1 MESYRLNSRI
11 VEDGKEYLIQTI
23 NDTVQ
28 RTVRTSLFA
37 DGELL
42 DAIDLPH
49 SDDVSEAD
57 LLTLVKTSHD
67 EKKSELEYLL
77 KSYREVLEEGRPE
90 MMFHLGTAL
99 FFKRMNPEACQ
110 LFQAA
115 VKAKHDYHEAYY
127 YLAQVESA
135 LGHNDL
141 AIKAGNKAVELRS
154 NFADYRNALGEAY
167 LAAGSCRRA
176 VMEFEEAIKLNIY
189 YADAYFNLALTYIL
203 NAINKED
210 FNMFPDLNARTGELL
225 KKATLIN
232 PNFRT
237 TAYYDEALM
246 ALNKGEL
253 QRAYSLFKGAREE
266 KKEKLRQERS
276 SHFNRFLMYTNW
288 ISRDSIEERIAM
300 LEKEIGKNPGY
311 VDLYYEL
318 AVSYMHQSRYAWQR
332 GMDCM
337 RRALEINPNLSK
349 AAKALEYAEEFYL
362 KLNDAVFDITEKS
375 N

>member
-1 MESYRLNSRI
+1 MESYKLNSRI
-11 VEDGKEYLIQTI
+11 VDDGKEYLIQTI
-23 NDTVQ
+23 NDTAQ

-42 DAIDLPH
+42 DSIDLPH

-57 LLTLVKTSHD
+57 LLNMVKLAHD

-77 KSYREVLEEGRPE
+77 KSYKDVLNEGRPE
-90 MMFHLGTAL
+90 LLFHLGTAL
-99 FFKRMNPEACQ
+99 FFKRMNPEARQ

-115 VKAKHDYHEAYY
+115 VKVKHDYHEAYY
-127 YLAQVESA
+127 YLALVELT
-135 LGHNDL
+135 LGHNDA
-141 AIKAGNKAVELRS
+141 AIKAGTKAAELRS
-154 NFADYRNALGEAY
+154 NFADYRNILGEAF
-167 LAAGSCRRA
+167 LAAGSCKRA

-189 YADAYFNLALTYIL
+189 YADAYFNLALAYIL
-203 NAINKED
+203 NAVNKED
-210 FNMFPDLNARTGELL
+210 FNMFPDLTARTGDLL

-232 PNFRT
+232 PNFKA
-237 TAYYDEALM
+237 TAYYDEAFA

-266 KKEKLRQERS
+266 KKEKLRLERS
-276 SHFNRFLMYTNW
+276 THFNRFLMYTNW
-288 ISRDSIEERIAM
+288 ISRDSIEERISF

-318 AVSYMHQSRYAWQR
+318 AVSYLHQSRYSWQR
-332 GMDCM
+332 GIDCIKK
-337 RRALEINPNLSK
+337 ALEINPNLSK
-349 AAKALEYAEEFYL
+349 AARALEYSEEFYL